1 MWLAGL
7 YAPGMASVNANFI
20 PPMWFSA
27 SIFAMEVVVIGFPI
41 AEIFKTHKLRQETL
55 DAIAAWEKRQEMAS
69 PDSSAFSDYSAKH
82 GSRSSK
88 SFTIHDYSRTK
99 GSSVNSQRS
108 DLYTMAGLENALR
121 TNPVPLLQFAALRDF
136 SGENISFLTHLAD
149 WRCSWLHLTGSTAL
163 HRRQQFAVAVQIYA
177 LFVSPNFSEFPI
189 NVSHQ
194 SMRAL
199 RDLFEEPASFLCRKR
214 STSATYSPTPF
225 KDVSPDS
232 DSTVDLRS
240 GVKLDNLGRAKLN
253 SVAHVA
259 GPEQDDILADF
270 PIPDTFKET
279 VFDNAEGEIKYL
291 VLTNTW
297 PKFVNN
303 AYASSQVDTEKDLQ
317 HRKWFGKT
325 VIRVKQLR
333 N

>member
-7 YAPGMASVNANFI
+7 YAPGMASVNASFI

-27 SIFAMEVVVIGFPI
+27 SIFAMEVIVIGFPI

-55 DAIAAWEKRQEMAS
+55 DAIAAWEKRQEMIS
-69 PDSSAFSDYSAKH
+69 PDSAFSDYSTKQ
-82 GSRSSK
+82 GSRSSR
-88 SFTIHDYSRTK
+88 SFNKEESTHTK
-99 GSSVNSQRS
+99 GSSIGSQRS
-108 DLYTMAGLENALR
+108 DLYTMSGLENALR

-136 SGENISFLTHLAD
+136 SGENVSFLTHISD
-149 WRCSWLHLTGSTAL
+149 WRCSWLHLTGSTNQ
-163 HRRQQFAVAVQIYA
+163 HRRQQFVAAVQIYA

-194 SMRAL
+194 CMRAL
-199 RDLFEEPASFLCRKR
+199 RDLFEEPASFVCRKR
-214 STSATYSPTPF
+214 SVSATYSPTPF

-240 GVKLDNLGRAKLN
+240 GVKLDSLGRAKLN

-259 GPEQDDILADF
+259 GPGHDDVLADF
-270 PIPDTFKET
+270 PIPEAFRET
-279 VFDNAEGEIKYL
+279 VFDAAEKEIKYL

-297 PKFVNN
+297 PKFVND
-303 AYASSQVDTEKDLQ
+303 AYASSQADSEEKMQ
-317 HRKWFGKT
+317 HKGWFGKT
-325 VIRVKQLR
+325 IVRVRQLR
-333 N
+333 V